1 MLAAA
6 GLENGGSRETIQRLG
21 LAAVYRRV
29 LGVWVDDDDPG
40 LARTMA
46 ALDRALRVGYTWL
59 WRAGRAGA
67 IAGALGCGAGP
78 YPRPAAACRMS
89 EDRRM
94 PETIAFGDF
103 LKVDIRV
110 GTVIAAE
117 PYPEAR
123 KPSIKLTVDFGPEI
137 GVKRSSAQLTRHYTP
152 QSLIGRQVAGVV
164 NFPPRQIG
172 KFLSEVLVVGFPD
185 DSGEVVLAAVE
196 RPVPNGGRLF

>member
-1 MLAAA
+1 
-6 GLENGGSRETIQRLG
+6 
-21 LAAVYRRV
+21 
-29 LGVWVDDDDPG
+29 
-40 LARTMA
+40 MA
-46 ALDRALRVGYTWL
+46 D
-59 WRAGRAGA
+59 
-67 IAGALGCGAGP
+67 
-78 YPRPAAACRMS
+78 
-89 EDRRM
+89 
-94 PETIAFGDF
+94 TIAFSDF
-103 LKVDIRV
+103 LKIDIRV

-172 KFLSEVLVVGFPD
+172 RFMSEVLVLGFPD
-185 DSGEVVLAAVE
+185 AEGEVVLAAVE